1 MILTPFLTVNVVEPV
16 TELHTARM
24 VVLPVPTPLAKPA
37 LLIVATEV
45 CEELQMT
52 EFVKFCVEPS
62 L

>member
-1 MILTPFLTVNVVEPV
+1 MILTPFLTVNAVEPV
-16 TELHTARM
+16 TEPDTARM

-45 CEELQMT
+45 CEELQVT